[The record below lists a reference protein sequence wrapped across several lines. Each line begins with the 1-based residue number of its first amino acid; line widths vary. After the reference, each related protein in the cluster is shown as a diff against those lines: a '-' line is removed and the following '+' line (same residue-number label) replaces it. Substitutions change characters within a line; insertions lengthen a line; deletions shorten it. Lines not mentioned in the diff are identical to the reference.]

1 MIRIGTD
8 IGGTFTDIVW
18 VDDESGDVK
27 ADKAPTT
34 PADVVQG
41 VMAAYAKTGCRGRC
55 GRAVHPWVDRGD
67 ERAGDTAAARLP
79 D

>member
-18 VDDESGDVK
+18 VDDDTGDIL

-41 VMAAYAKTGCRGRC
+41 VMAAYDKTGVQAD
-55 GRAVHPWVDRGD
+55 AVGQFIHGSTV
-67 ERAGDTAAARLP
+67 ATMKLKYA
-79 D
+79 